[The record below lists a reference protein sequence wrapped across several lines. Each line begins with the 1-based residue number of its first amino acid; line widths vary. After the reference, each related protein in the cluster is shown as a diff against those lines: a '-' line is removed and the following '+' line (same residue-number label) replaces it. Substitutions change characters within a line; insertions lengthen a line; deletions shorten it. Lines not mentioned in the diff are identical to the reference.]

1 MDRQAAV
8 AGQFYPGGRKELQAA
23 VVAYLRQMPASEPAI
38 GLMVPHAGYVYSG
51 AIAGVTFG
59 QVNIPDRVVLLGP
72 NHTGYG
78 VPRAVYPSGVW
89 HTPLGA
95 AQVDGELACRIVED
109 CPGALADE
117 LAHRFEHS
125 LEVQVPF
132 IQVAAPKARLVPV
145 CLAQAPLRELMEFGI
160 CLGRLLATDATP
172 ALLVASSDMT
182 HFESAEAAR
191 SKDEKALE
199 RILALDPE
207 GLYRRVAADRI
218 SMCGVVP
225 TVVMLAA
232 ARELGA
238 QRARLVRYGHSGE
251 RSGDYGEVVGYA
263 GVIID

>member
-8 AGQFYPGGRKELQAA
+8 AGQFYPGRQKELKAE
-23 VVAYLRQMPASEPAI
+23 VVAFLRQRRAPEQAI
-38 GLMVPHAGYVYSG
+38 GMMVPHAGYIYSG
-51 AIAGVTFG
+51 AIAGETFS
-59 QVNIPDRVVLLGP
+59 QVKIPDRVVLIGP
-72 NHTGYG
+72 NHTGHG
-78 VPRAVYPSGVW
+78 APRAVYPSGVW
-89 HTPLGA
+89 HTPLGEARIDGDLA
-95 AQVDGELACRIVED
+95 ARIIDD
-109 CPGALADE
+109 CPGSLADE
-117 LAHRFEHS
+117 LAHRYEHS

-132 IQVAAPKARLVPV
+132 IQVAAPQARLVPV
-145 CLAQAPLRELMEFGI
+145 CLAPAPLRELLEFGT
-160 CLGRLLATDATP
+160 CLGRLLATGSPP

-191 SKDEKALE
+191 EKDQKALD

-263 GVIID
+263 GVIVD